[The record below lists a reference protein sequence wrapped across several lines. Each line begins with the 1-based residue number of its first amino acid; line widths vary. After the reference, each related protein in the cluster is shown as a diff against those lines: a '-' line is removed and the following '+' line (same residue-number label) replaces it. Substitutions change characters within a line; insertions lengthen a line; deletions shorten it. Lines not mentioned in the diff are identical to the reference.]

1 MSTIKQPN
9 NLYRIPDKGIIA
21 GVCAG
26 ISERF
31 GFAVWS
37 VRIIVLIAS
46 LFGILFVPFIYL
58 VAWLLLDKKT
68 KQQVMLE
75 QENSEWRGA
84 NE

>member
-1 MSTIKQPN
+1 MSKP
-9 NLYRIPDKGIIA
+9 NLYRIPESAVIA

-31 GFAVWS
+31 GSAVWS
-37 VRIIVLIAS
+37 VRILVVIAS

-68 KQQVMLE
+68 KQQTKLN
-75 QENSEWRGA
+75 QDNREWRGA

>member
-1 MSTIKQPN
+1 MNTLKPHN
-9 NLYRIPDKGIIA
+9 NLYRIPDDGVIA

-37 VRIIVLIAS
+37 LRVLLVIAS
-46 LFGILFVPFIYL
+46 LFGILFFPFIYL

-68 KQQVMLE
+68 IAHSKLE
-75 QENSEWRGA
+75 DDSTEWRGA